1 MNNIHTKTS
10 LTSPLKHSLV
20 GFGIAS
26 KRFWQLSL
34 TVCLTL
40 LVACEASTVDVTDAS
55 LGTPSTEAAM
65 VSTLANPGPIVFT
78 KHIAAHWAVPLS
90 GLLNLDHPLSQA
102 AGIEDREESID
113 IYVYSLVHPEYGT
126 FIVDSG
132 VAESFADSSK
142 NNEASWIVESFMN
155 MSALDVVKSTKELKQ
170 ELGSIDGVLLT
181 HIHTDHIMGLPDLS
195 NTRVYGG
202 PNDAEL
208 SAFTHA
214 FTQGTTDRLLR
225 NVNVLE
231 QWQFSDTGI
240 IDIFGDGSLWA
251 IHTPGHTPGATAY
264 L

>member
-1 MNNIHTKTS
+1 
-10 LTSPLKHSLV
+10 
-20 GFGIAS
+20 
-26 KRFWQLSL
+26 
-34 TVCLTL
+34 
-40 LVACEASTVDVTDAS
+40 
-55 LGTPSTEAAM
+55 
-65 VSTLANPGPIVFT
+65 
-78 KHIAAHWAVPLS
+78 
-90 GLLNLDHPLSQA
+90 LNLDHPLSQA

-132 VAESFADSSK
+132 VAESFANSSK
-142 NNEASWIVESFMN
+142 KNEASWIVESFMN

-195 NTRVYGG
+195 NTGVYGG

-208 SAFTHA
+208 STFTHA

-264 L
+264 LANTVNGAELMIGDATHTRWGWQNGVEPGTYSHDIAESKISLARLKKLSEDNPTIVVHPGHQSL